1 MLLSKIHSP
10 QDLRSLQKRE
20 LPKLAQEI
28 RTLIADVVS
37 RTGGHLASNLGVV
50 ELAIALHYVFDF
62 AKDRLVWD
70 VSHQTYAHKILT
82 GRADAFHTLR
92 QKSGLSGFS
101 NPAESEYDVFTAGH
115 AGTSLST
122 ALGLAAGDSLK
133 NADRK
138 IVVVIGDGAI
148 GTGMAFEALNNA
160 AAVGKNLIIILN
172 DNRMSISKTV
182 GALSQYLNKLRT
194 EPIYL
199 DLKKEIY
206 DLASSLPIVGARVE
220 QTVERIL
227 SAVRSSVMPG
237 HIFVEFGLEY
247 YGPIDGHNIEVLL
260 ELLNRI
266 KRSKKPVLLHVLTE
280 KGKGY
285 APAESNPEKF
295 HSASGHLGADGKV
308 RTNNSLSPNPTYTDA
323 FADALINLATDYP
336 DLVAITAAMPEGTG
350 LDRFREK
357 FPHRCFDVGI
367 CEQHALGLAAG
378 LAKSGT
384 FPVFAV
390 YSTFLQRAYDQVF
403 HEICL
408 QNAPCI
414 IAIDR
419 AGVVGSDG
427 PTHHGLFDIA
437 YLRTL
442 PNIVLAAPKNGSEIY
457 SIMKFA
463 IDNRLTLAL
472 RYPRD
477 HCPDQLPACADAE
490 ISLGKG
496 EILKEG
502 SDIALLGYGST
513 VQSCLDAAEN
523 LEKEK
528 IFVTVANARFAKPID
543 RELIQNLAENHK
555 VIVTVEEHAL
565 AGGFGSAVLETLSE
579 LFSGQ
584 RDATQCSVFRI
595 GVPDELIPHA
605 SRRELLSQLCLDPA
619 SIAKLCKSLILCQPQ
634 CRL

>member
-1 MLLSKIHSP
+1 MSLLPKIHSP
-10 QDLRSLQKRE
+10 ADLRSLHKRE

-28 RTLIADVVS
+28 RTLIAEVVS

-50 ELAIALHYVFDF
+50 ELTIALHYIFDF
-62 AKDRLVWD
+62 SRDRLIWD
-70 VSHQTYAHKILT
+70 VSHQTYTHKILT
-82 GRADAFHTLR
+82 GRADAFQTLR

-101 NPAESEYDVFTAGH
+101 NPSESEYDIFTAGH

-122 ALGLAAGDSLK
+122 GLGLAAGDSLK
-133 NADRK
+133 NVDRK

-160 AAVGKNLIIILN
+160 AIVAKNLIVILN
-172 DNRMSISKTV
+172 DNKMSISKTV

-206 DLASSLPIVGARVE
+206 DLASNLPIVGSKVE
-220 QTVERIL
+220 QTAERVL

-237 HIFVEFGLEY
+237 HIFEEFGLEY
-247 YGPIDGHNIEVLL
+247 YGPVDGHNIEVLL

-266 KRSKKPVLLHVLTE
+266 KRAKRPVILHVLTE

-295 HSASGHLGADGKV
+295 HSASGFLSADGKV
-308 RTNNSLSPNPTYTDA
+308 RTNNSKSSNPTYTDA
-323 FADALINLATDYP
+323 FATALIRLAKEYP
-336 DLVAITAAMPEGTG
+336 ELVAITAAMPEGTG
-350 LDRFREK
+350 LDRFGEQ
-357 FPHRCFDVGI
+357 FPQRCFDVGI

-378 LAKSGT
+378 LAKSAS
-384 FPVFAV
+384 FPIFAV
-390 YSTFLQRAYDQVF
+390 YSTFLQRGYDQVF

-408 QNAPCI
+408 QNVPCI

-463 IDNRLTLAL
+463 INNRLTLTL

-477 HCPDQLPACADAE
+477 HCPEPNPACGGAE
-490 ISLGKG
+490 IALGKG

-513 VQSCLDAAEN
+513 VQSCLEAAEM
-523 LEKEK
+523 LAKEK
-528 IFVTVANARFAKPID
+528 LFPTVANARFAKPVD
-543 RELIQNLAENHK
+543 RELVQNLAENHR
-555 VIVTVEEHAL
+555 VIITVEEHAL

-579 LFSGQ
+579 LFSPD
-584 RDATQCSVFRI
+584 RPVATATAVYRI
-595 GVPDELIPHA
+595 GIPDRFIPHA
-605 SRRELLSQLCLDPA
+605 SRSELLSQLGLDSA
-619 SIAKLCKSLILCQPQ
+619 SIART
-634 CRL
+634 CRSFLAHRL